1 MTPSKRA
8 ARTAT
13 DTPARRPRQA
23 ASTVAVPPPASRVKA
38 VSKVAAK
45 AITQG
50 ATNKRAKPGD
60 ALTVD
65 ASGLQD
71 GQAGARAVAAR
82 TNSATPGTVR
92 PRLRAKVVAAEQ
104 GLVSGLVHS
113 LQDLPTKLLA
123 RLGTASE
130 LAAVL
135 VKAQMPK
142 PANKALVDQA
152 AHFLRDLREAAQLSL
167 DDLAKALTLEDASLL
182 SLVESGKVGLP
193 FDIILRMAT
202 VLGKNDPVGF
212 VLKVTR
218 AYNPGIW
225 ATLDKLGIG
234 KLVVQAGRER
244 EFANVYRANEAAR
257 QLNDAEFA
265 AALRFVAAA
274 FDTAVV
280 LQQQAN
286 ERVVPS

>member
-1 MTPSKRA
+1 MTTSKRA
-8 ARTAT
+8 TSPTAEVPARKSRQASATALVPAEAT
-13 DTPARRPRQA
+13 PPKSTPARRGKPA
-23 ASTVAVPPPASRVKA
+23 DAVPVK
-38 VSKVAAK
+38 AAK
-45 AITQG
+45 AQVVPKAAGGNTGQ
-50 ATNKRAKPGD
+50 TLLD
-60 ALTVD
+60 A
-65 ASGLQD
+65 
-71 GQAGARAVAAR
+71 
-82 TNSATPGTVR
+82 VR
-92 PRLRAKVVAAEQ
+92 PRLRAKAVAAEQ

-113 LQDLPTKLLA
+113 IQDLPTKLLA

-234 KLVVQAGRER
+234 KLIVQAGRER

-257 QLNDAEFA
+257 QLNDEEFA
-265 AALRFVAAA
+265 AVLRFVGAAL
-274 FDTAVV
+274 DSAVV
-280 LQQQAN
+280 FQQQAHA
-286 ERVVPS
+286 RGARP

>member
-1 MTPSKRA
+1 MVTTRSDSDKALADPIGHSSGGRSSPKSAPVRSKQAPAGALVVKQNKRPAGSAAPTAEKTKPIARA
-8 ARTAT
+8 A
-13 DTPARRPRQA
+13 
-23 ASTVAVPPPASRVKA
+23 
-38 VSKVAAK
+38 
-45 AITQG
+45 
-50 ATNKRAKPGD
+50 
-60 ALTVD
+60 
-65 ASGLQD
+65 
-71 GQAGARAVAAR
+71 
-82 TNSATPGTVR
+82 
-92 PRLRAKVVAAEQ
+92 LRAKAVEAEQ

-113 LQDLPTKLLA
+113 IQDLPTRLLA
-123 RLGTASE
+123 RFGTASE

-142 PANKALVDQA
+142 PANKALVEQA

-212 VLKVTR
+212 ILKVTR

-225 ATLDKLGIG
+225 TTLDKLGIG
-234 KLVVQAGRER
+234 KLIVQAGRER
-244 EFANVYRANEAAR
+244 EFANVYRAHDAAR
-257 QLNDAEFA
+257 VLSDAEFA

-274 FDTAVV
+274 LDSAVV
-280 LQQQAN
+280 FQQQAN
-286 ERVVPS
+286 ERAGRA

>member
-1 MTPSKRA
+1 MTPPKRA
-8 ARTAT
+8 ARPANDPPEAHARQTART
-13 DTPARRPRQA
+13 GRVPAPPAPAKMARKPVTRSAASTQAKVAAIQPDTPAGGLA
-23 ASTVAVPPPASRVKA
+23 VKA
-38 VSKVAAK
+38 VAK
-45 AITQG
+45 SART
-50 ATNKRAKPGD
+50 T
-60 ALTVD
+60 
-65 ASGLQD
+65 
-71 GQAGARAVAAR
+71 AGAAA
-82 TNSATPGTVR
+82 
-92 PRLRAKVVAAEQ
+92 PRLRAKVAKAEQ
-104 GLVSGLVHS
+104 SLASSLVHHI
-113 LQDLPTKLLA
+113 QDLPTKLLA
-123 RLGTASE
+123 RLGTASD

-142 PANKALVDQA
+142 PASKALVDQA

-167 DDLAKALTLEDASLL
+167 DDLARALTLEDASLL

-244 EFANVYRANEAAR
+244 EFANIYRANEAAR

-265 AALRFVAAA
+265 AALRFAATA

-280 LQQQAN
+280 LQQQARQAAAAAASAT
-286 ERVVPS
+286 EG

>member
-1 MTPSKRA
+1 M
-8 ARTAT
+8 
-13 DTPARRPRQA
+13 
-23 ASTVAVPPPASRVKA
+23 
-38 VSKVAAK
+38 
-45 AITQG
+45 
-50 ATNKRAKPGD
+50 
-60 ALTVD
+60 
-65 ASGLQD
+65 
-71 GQAGARAVAAR
+71 
-82 TNSATPGTVR
+82 GTVR
-92 PRLRAKVVAAEQ
+92 PRVRAKAVEAEH

-113 LQDLPTKLLA
+113 LQDLPSKLLA
-123 RLGTASE
+123 RFGTASE

-234 KLVVQAGRER
+234 KLIVQAGRER
-244 EFANVYRANEAAR
+244 EFANVYRANDAAR
-257 QLNDAEFA
+257 VLSDAEFA
-265 AALRFVAAA
+265 ATLRFVAAA
-274 FDTAVV
+274 LDTAVV
-280 LQQQAN
+280 FQQQAN
-286 ERVVPS
+286 ARVAKP

>member
-1 MTPSKRA
+1 MTTPSKPA
-8 ARTAT
+8 ARPVAGK
-13 DTPARRPRQA
+13 PVRKPRQTAPTAKGTELA
-23 ASTVAVPPPASRVKA
+23 APRKT
-38 VSKVAAK
+38 AAQT
-45 AITQG
+45 APTQ
-50 ATNKRAKPGD
+50 APRT
-60 ALTVD
+60 AL
-65 ASGLQD
+65 A
-71 GQAGARAVAAR
+71 
-82 TNSATPGTVR
+82 TVR
-92 PRLRAKVVAAEQ
+92 PRLRAKALEAEQ
-104 GLVSGLVHS
+104 GLVSGLVHQ

-123 RLGTASE
+123 RLGTASD

-244 EFANVYRANEAAR
+244 EFANIYRANEAAR
-257 QLNDAEFA
+257 GLNDAEFA
-265 AALRFVAAA
+265 AALRFTAAA
-274 FDTAVV
+274 FDTAVAF
-280 LQQQAN
+280 QQQAN
-286 ERVVPS
+286 EGAKGG

>member
-1 MTPSKRA
+1 MTTSPRATRPAADAPARPPRQSAAGKRATALPAPAKAAGSKRA
-8 ARTAT
+8 QAVATAT
-13 DTPARRPRQA
+13 ASTARAPA
-23 ASTVAVPPPASRVKA
+23 ASTSAAS
-38 VSKVAAK
+38 
-45 AITQG
+45 T
-50 ATNKRAKPGD
+50 
-60 ALTVD
+60 AL
-65 ASGLQD
+65 
-71 GQAGARAVAAR
+71 
-82 TNSATPGTVR
+82 GTVR
-92 PRLRAKVVAAEQ
+92 PRVRAKAVEAEH

-113 LQDLPTKLLA
+113 LQDLPSKLLA
-123 RLGTASE
+123 RFGTASE

-234 KLVVQAGRER
+234 KLIVQAGRER
-244 EFANVYRANEAAR
+244 EFANVYRANDAAR
-257 QLNDAEFA
+257 VLSDAEFA
-265 AALRFVAAA
+265 ATLRFVAAA
-274 FDTAVV
+274 LDTAVV
-280 LQQQAN
+280 FQQQAN
-286 ERVVPS
+286 ARVAKP